1 MTLPTIPK
9 DDLLTA
15 VRRLEIDAFRIG
27 YAAALSRFEM
37 LAAID
42 PDTITKADL
51 AGKLRREIDACKA
64 AINQN

>member
-1 MTLPTIPK
+1 MTLPPIPK

-15 VRRLEIDAFRIG
+15 VKRLEATAFRIG

-64 AINQN
+64 VNQY

>member
-1 MTLPTIPK
+1 MNPPPIPK
-9 DDLLTA
+9 GDLLTA

-42 PDTITKADL
+42 PDTITKAGL